1 MTLICM
7 PTVDNGGLLS
17 SIPIHLEKAPCFT
30 LIKLEKW
37 KIKEINVI
45 KGTGKHIDDY
55 KVFTKFIEDLNVDV
69 VICGCLGEQY
79 KLILYENSVEV
90 FSGEFG
96 KVKDVFNEWRLG
108 FYQLQMKNSVKMVVK
123 NHEEELNENSH
134 NFNRA

>member
-1 MTLICM
+1 MTLICI

-17 SIPIHLEKAPCFT
+17 HISTHLEKSPCFT

-45 KGTGKHIDDY
+45 KDTGKHIDNY
-55 KVFTKFIEDLNVDV
+55 KVFTKFIRDLNVDV
-69 VICGCLGEQY
+69 VICGYLGEQY
-79 KLILYENSVEV
+79 KFILYENSIEV

-96 KVKDVFNEWRLG
+96 KVKDVFNEWRLR

-123 NHEEELNENSH
+123 NHEEVLNESSH